1 MGDSVTNENIKHIAK
16 NIHTNIVN
24 DAIEGYMSNRV
35 LGTNVVPDID
45 SAEMSLPRSTRA
57 TLAQLRSGWC
67 KLLQHYMARI
77 DPSVP
82 DRCPRCSGSPHD
94 VHHLFNCPDL
104 PTILD
109 PTALWTNPVEVA
121 QLLGLETEM

>member
-1 MGDSVTNENIKHIAK
+1 MVTLPE
-16 NIHTNIVN
+16 TNH
-24 DAIEGYMSNRV
+24 
-35 LGTNVVPDID
+35 
-45 SAEMSLPRSTRA
+45 
-57 TLAQLRSGWC
+57 AQHCPTDGWC

-109 PTALWTNPVEVA
+109 PTALWTNPGAAPGPGDGDVVA
-121 QLLGLETEM
+121 NANNNNNNNNNNIA